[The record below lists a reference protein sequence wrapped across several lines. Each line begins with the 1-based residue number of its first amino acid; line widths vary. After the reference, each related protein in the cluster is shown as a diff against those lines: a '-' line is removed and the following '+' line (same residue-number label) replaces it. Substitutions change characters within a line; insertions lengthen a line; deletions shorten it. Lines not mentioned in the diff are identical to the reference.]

1 LKPPGVLPIIAAMPS
16 LEQLHYS
23 NSFARLPEAFHGHLQ
38 PTPLA
43 AAHLASFNTAAAALI
58 DLDPGEAGRGEFV
71 EYLNGTRPLPGTDPI
86 AMLYAGH
93 QFGHYVE
100 QLGDGRAIILGE
112 VLNRRGER
120 WELQL
125 KGAGQTPYS
134 RRGDG
139 RAVLRST
146 IREYLGSEAMHGL
159 GIPTTRALCMLGSAE
174 EVYREQI
181 ETGALLLRM
190 APSHV
195 RFGSFEVFFYR
206 GEHQRLRQLA
216 DYVIEHH
223 YPDLWQREDR
233 YLACYREVAART
245 ARLIAQWQLVGFA
258 HGVMNTDNMSI
269 LGLTLDYGPFGF
281 LDEYQPGFICNHS
294 DHQGRYAFERQPD
307 IGLWN
312 LSCLAQALLPLL
324 DPEPE
329 AAVALAKAGFDL
341 YQEQFRLAYDQ
352 GMAAKLGLAEVQ
364 PGDAALAQGWLDLL
378 ASSGADY
385 SNSFRALGEF
395 AADPAHPTL
404 GNERVDR
411 AAFDAWARDYRQRLA
426 QEGMDP
432 AARRAHMQAVNPKY
446 ILRNYLAEQAIRAAQ
461 QGDYGEIDRLLA
473 LLRRPFDEQPEMAAY
488 AAPPPDWGKRLEVSC
503 SS

>member
-1 LKPPGVLPIIAAMPS
+1 MHP
-16 LEQLHYS
+16 LEKLRFS
-23 NSFARLPEAFHGHLQ
+23 NSFGRLPEAFHGRLQ
-38 PTPLA
+38 PTPLDG
-43 AAHLASFNTAAAALI
+43 AHLASFNAAAAELI
-58 DLDPGEAGRGEFV
+58 DLDPGEAGRAEFV
-71 EYLNGTRPLPGTDPI
+71 AYLNGSRPLPGADPI
-86 AMLYAGH
+86 AMLYSGH

-125 KGAGQTPYS
+125 KGAGPTPYS

-146 IREYLGSEAMHGL
+146 IREYLCSEAMHGL
-159 GIPTTRALCMLGSAE
+159 GIPTTRALCMLGSNE

-206 GEHQRLRQLA
+206 GQHDRLRELA

-223 YPDLWQREDR
+223 YPELVEREDR
-233 YLACYREVAART
+233 YLAFYQEVVERT
-245 ARLIAQWQLVGFA
+245 ARLIAQWQLAGFA

-281 LDEYQPGFICNHS
+281 LDDYQPGFICNHS
-294 DHQGRYAFERQPD
+294 DHQGRYAFDRQPD

-312 LSCLAQALLPLL
+312 VSCLAQALLPLL
-324 DPEPE
+324 HPEAE
-329 AAVALAKAGFDL
+329 AAVELAKAGFDR
-341 YQEQFRLAYDQ
+341 YQETFQSSYARGL
-352 GMAAKLGLAEVQ
+352 AAKLGLQDAR
-364 PGDAALAQGWLDLL
+364 PGDARLAQRWLDLL
-378 ASSGADY
+378 AANQCDY
-385 SNSFRALGEF
+385 TNSFRALGDFGTETPGDALRDRF
-395 AADPAHPTL
+395 P
-404 GNERVDR
+404 DR
-411 AAFDAWARDYRQRLA
+411 AAFDAWAADYRQRLA
-426 QEGMDP
+426 QDGMDGTE
-432 AARRAHMQAVNPKY
+432 RRARMQRVNPKY
-446 ILRNYLAEQAIRAAQ
+446 ILRNYLAEQAIQAART
-461 QGDYGEIDRLLA
+461 GDYREVDRLLA
-473 LLRRPFDEQPEMAAY
+473 LLQRPYDEQPEMTAY
-488 AAPPPDWGKRLEVSC
+488 AAPPPDWGKRLAVSC

>member
-1 LKPPGVLPIIAAMPS
+1 MPS
-16 LEQLHYS
+16 LEQLQYS
-23 NSFARLPEAFHGHLQ
+23 NSFGRLPEAFHGRLQ

-43 AAHLASFNTAAAALI
+43 AAHLVSFNPAAAALI
-58 DLDPGEAGRGEFV
+58 DLDPGEAGRAEFV
-71 EYLNGTRPLPGTDPI
+71 EYLNGTRPLPGADPI

-125 KGAGQTPYS
+125 KGAGPTPYS

-146 IREYLGSEAMHGL
+146 IREYLCSEAMHGL
-159 GIPTTRALCMLGSAE
+159 GIPTTRALCILGSEE

-206 GEHQRLRQLA
+206 GEHDRLRQLA

-223 YPDLWQREDR
+223 YPDLWEREDR
-233 YLACYREVAART
+233 YPAFYREVVART
-245 ARLIAQWQLVGFA
+245 ARLIAQWQLAGFA
-258 HGVMNTDNMSI
+258 HGVMNSDNMSI

-281 LDEYQPGFICNHS
+281 LDDYQPGFICNHS
-294 DHQGRYAFERQPD
+294 DHQGRYAFDRQPD

-312 LSCLAQALLPLL
+312 VSCLAQALLPLL

-329 AAVALAKAGFDL
+329 AAVELAKAGFDL
-341 YQEQFRLAYDQ
+341 YQEQFRLAHDQ
-352 GMAAKLGLAEVQ
+352 GMAAKLGLQEHQ
-364 PGDAALAQGWLDLL
+364 PGDTELIQGWLDLL
-378 ASSGADY
+378 ASSRADY
-385 SNSFRALGEF
+385 TNSFRALGEF
-395 AADPAHPTL
+395 AADPGHPAL
-404 GNERVDR
+404 RNELVDR
-411 AAFDAWARDYRQRLA
+411 TAFDAWARDYRQRLDRDGLDGG
-426 QEGMDP
+426 E
-432 AARRAHMQAVNPKY
+432 RRTRMHRVNPRY

-473 LLRRPFDEQPEMAAY
+473 LLQRPYDEQPEMAAY
-488 AAPPPDWGKRLEVSC
+488 ATPPPDWGRRLAVSC